1 MEQIALI
8 DGSMV
13 LYWRTIVIAAGV
25 LTSVLLY
32 FGLYSA
38 NPFRS
43 FRGAAAVPLAAL
55 LGMLLGRLIQWYG
68 KPSLYTGLMDALM
81 DFDGDYALLGVF
93 AGCILAV
100 LLLHPGKNHEAAA
113 ALDCMSVAGTA
124 GLCLGRLVHFFD
136 SADRGTILENLH
148 ALPFAY
154 PITNT
159 VSGQQEYRFAT
170 FVVQA
175 IFAGVLLC
183 LLAGAYIRAYH
194 AAKVRPGRVTLLFI
208 LLYCSSQIVL
218 DSTRYDSMAFHSNG
232 FVSVVQVFSA
242 IAVVAAVGIA
252 SAQAVREN
260 GMRAQYVLAWI
271 FAAAM
276 LGIAGY
282 MEYYVQR
289 HGSRAL
295 FAYSVMSAALAALDG
310 AAMLLLRRGKTAL
323 RGKENLR
330 STSGKGGRYLA
341 QK

>member
-1 MEQIALI
+1 MAQIALI
-8 DGSMV
+8 NGSTV
-13 LYWRTIVIAAGV
+13 LYWHTIVIAAGV
-25 LTSVLLY
+25 LTAVLLY

-43 FRGAAAVPLAAL
+43 FRGVAAVPLASL
-55 LGMLLGRLIQWYG
+55 LGMLFGRMIQWYG
-68 KPSLYTGLMDALM
+68 QPGLYTGVMDALT
-81 DFDGDYALLGVF
+81 DFSGDYALLGVF

-100 LLLHPGKNHEAAA
+100 LLLHPGKTREAAA

-124 GLCLGRLVHFFD
+124 GLCLGRLAHFFD
-136 SADRGTILENLH
+136 AADRGAILETLH
-148 ALPFAY
+148 TLPFAY

-183 LLAGAYIRAYH
+183 FLTVVYLRTYRAP
-194 AAKVRPGRVTLLFI
+194 KVRSGHVTLLFL

-242 IAVVAAVGIA
+242 IAVAATVGIA
-252 SAQAVREN
+252 SVQAVREN
-260 GMRAQYVLAWI
+260 GMRARCVFTWI
-271 FAAAM
+271 FIAAM

-295 FAYSVMSAALAALDG
+295 LAYGVMSAALAALDG
-310 AAMLLLRRGKTAL
+310 AVMLLLCRGKTAPQ
-323 RGKENLR
+323 GKGNSR
-330 STSGKGGRYLA
+330 STLS
-341 QK
+341 